1 MYLGVFI
8 HFSFVIINII
18 DPLLSAHAHLG
29 QTTQGYRGGHLGVV
43 CVFMVDLDMVVLV
56 SQATLDV

>member
-1 MYLGVFI
+1 MYLGVFT
-8 HFSFVIINII
+8 HFSFVIIFV
-18 DPLLSAHAHLG
+18 PLLSAHAHLG
-29 QTTQGYRGGHLGVV
+29 QTTQGYRGGRLGVV